1 MKQEKDIRK
10 TYETPKVEVTL
21 FSFED
26 SIAASTGNGVG
37 LMEQIWGGGSDV

>member
-1 MKQEKDIRK
+1 MKDKKMIRK
-10 TYETPKVEVTL
+10 AYESPKVEVTL